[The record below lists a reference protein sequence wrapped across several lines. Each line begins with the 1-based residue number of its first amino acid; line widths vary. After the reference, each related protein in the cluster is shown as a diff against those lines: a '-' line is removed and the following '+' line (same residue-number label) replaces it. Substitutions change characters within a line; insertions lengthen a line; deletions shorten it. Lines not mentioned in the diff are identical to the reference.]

1 MCVGGLSIALMIGL
15 LVYIFLRNS
24 TDHSEVYY
32 GSFILLQALINWPHF
47 MASYRLLY
55 KPASNIR
62 KYPFATIYV
71 PILLVVAIG
80 TAVVIGGAS
89 APSNS
94 GLYIQQD
101 IAYFMWLIAAF
112 YLAWHYTGQAWGMI
126 ASFSYL
132 AGITLTNWERLTLR
146 TGLRVLLLWHVI
158 WGAQDLPQQWL
169 GPVYPYIPEL
179 LNLVSAVAIAAFV
192 IGAMTFAG
200 IKGRTGLKPTPQ
212 MLAPWIAVYLWY
224 LVLFFE
230 PAAYIFVQFSHA
242 LQYLIFPLRVEINRN
257 ESLAT
262 NGPGLKQLLWSGRYY
277 SLLVLLGL
285 LVFYAPEILIEKS
298 PQVYSFAL
306 LLASGV
312 SIHHYF
318 VDSRIWKLSNK
329 EVRTSLFSHINRNTS
344 RQAVPGKF

>member
-1 MCVGGLSIALMIGL
+1 
-15 LVYIFLRNS
+15 
-24 TDHSEVYY
+24 
-32 GSFILLQALINWPHF
+32 
-47 MASYRLLY
+47 
-55 KPASNIR
+55 
-62 KYPFATIYV
+62 
-71 PILLVVAIG
+71 
-80 TAVVIGGAS
+80 
-89 APSNS
+89 
-94 GLYIQQD
+94 
-101 IAYFMWLIAAF
+101 
-112 YLAWHYTGQAWGMI
+112 
-126 ASFSYL
+126 
-132 AGITLTNWERLTLR
+132 
-146 TGLRVLLLWHVI
+146 
-158 WGAQDLPQQWL
+158 
-169 GPVYPYIPEL
+169 
-179 LNLVSAVAIAAFV
+179 VSAVAIAAFV